1 MQKQT
6 KMITTN
12 RHHGR
17 WRIWLAL
24 GLILAPVL
32 SVSAQNSPA
41 LEISPPNT
49 EQFPRITLYL
59 DAYGQ
64 NGDPLTG
71 LSEGKIELK
80 ENGTELEP
88 EEFQEISPG
97 IQLVI
102 AVNSSPPLGIQD
114 VLGNSRLHYIKE
126 ALISWLSA
134 SEGSAPDDLS
144 LISNDGLEVTHRASP
159 SDLISALE
167 GYNPQPR
174 ETAADFSVLSD
185 AVQLAADP
193 LKSPGGKRIVLFFSP
208 PPTPQEI
215 GGLESLISQAVESG
229 VRIYPIQISSPAFFG
244 SVGAE
249 KLQEMASQTGGD
261 FFPYAGIMAAEEQ
274 EQTDNDQ
281 EATPE
286 PPQPYESLPDLA
298 DLLDRYRNTY
308 LLSYQSQITTSG
320 THQVEITIEQESTLL
335 TASREFSL
343 QVDPPNAALLNPPQ
357 LIVRE
362 NPQPGNPDL
371 PLVEYQ
377 PQEVRLEAYLEFP
390 DDLPRELTE
399 TTLRVNGEV
408 VDQNTSAPYDQFVW
422 DISQI
427 RSPGI
432 YYLTVEVVD
441 ELGLRHS
448 SLRTPI
454 EVLLDTPEPSLTTI
468 FNENRLGFF
477 GLAVILALGLGFL
490 VMILRGIIQPRGFPG
505 NNAFFSKSRPGQKS
519 SPRQAAFRQGNGKPL
534 PVMSRPPSGNS
545 QPSLQRS
552 PFRLIAVNEAARAFH
567 PQPYSLPQD
576 RLMIGSQKSA
586 VDLAVSHPSVSPQHA
601 LLDWDDQQQSYRIA
615 DQGTDAG
622 TWVNYSQLEGEQ
634 LLLLKNGDIIHFGQ
648 AGFRFQQAD

>member
-12 RHHGR
+12 RLIGR
-17 WRIWLAL
+17 WRIWLVL
-24 GLILAPVL
+24 GLILVPVL
-32 SVSAQNSPA
+32 SVSAQNGPT

-59 DAYGQ
+59 DAYDQ
-64 NGDPLTG
+64 NGNPLTG
-71 LSEGKIELK
+71 LSEGKIELR
-80 ENGTELEP
+80 ENETVLET

-97 IQLVI
+97 LQLVI

-126 ALISWLSA
+126 AVIRWLSA

-144 LISNDGLEVTHRASP
+144 LISNDGLEVTHRADP

-174 ETAADFSVLSD
+174 ETAADFSVLSN

-215 GGLESLISQAVESG
+215 GGLDSLISQAVETG
-229 VRIYPIQISSPAFFG
+229 VRIYPIQVSSPAFFG
-244 SVGAE
+244 SLGAE
-249 KLQEMASQTGGD
+249 KLQEMASQTGGE
-261 FFPYAGIMAAEEQ
+261 FFPYAGMMAAEEE
-274 EQTDNDQ
+274 EQSDSDQ
-281 EATPE
+281 EATPD

-308 LLSYQSQITTSG
+308 LLSYQSRISTSG
-320 THQVEITIEQESTLL
+320 PHLVEITIEQEATLL
-335 TASREFSL
+335 TASREFPL
-343 QVDPPNAALLNPPQ
+343 QVEPPNAALLNPPQ
-357 LIVRE
+357 QIIRE

-371 PLVEYQ
+371 PLADYQ

-399 TTLRVNGEV
+399 TTLRVNDEI
-408 VDQNTSAPYDQFVW
+408 VDQNTSAPYDQFLW

-441 ELGLRHS
+441 ELGLSQS

-454 EVLLDTPEPSLTTI
+454 EVLVDTPEPTLTSI

-490 VMILRGIIQPRGFPG
+490 IMVLRGIIQPRGFPG
-505 NNAFFSKSRPGQKS
+505 ENTFFSKSHPSQKS
-519 SPRQAAFRQGNGKPL
+519 SPRQAALVQGNGKPA
-534 PVMSRPPSGNS
+534 PSGSRPSSANS
-545 QPSLQRS
+545 QASLQSS

-576 RLMIGSQKSA
+576 RLVIGSQKSA
-586 VDLAVSHPSVSPQHA
+586 VDLAISHPSVSPQHA
-601 LLDWDDQQQSYRIA
+601 LLVWEDEQQSYRIT
-615 DQGTDAG
+615 DQGTAAG